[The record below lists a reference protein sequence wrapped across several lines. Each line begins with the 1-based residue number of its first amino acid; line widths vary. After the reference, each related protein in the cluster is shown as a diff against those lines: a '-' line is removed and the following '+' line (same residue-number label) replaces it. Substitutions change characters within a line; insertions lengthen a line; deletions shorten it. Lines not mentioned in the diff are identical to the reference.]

1 MSPELCFLPP
11 LAAGRQGREEGPGLH
26 EGPCLWGQGKV
37 QRGPSRPLSLSPR
50 PPQPCPDVY
59 WFPIFTEAACDEL
72 VEEMEHY
79 GQWSLGDNKVGTVP
93 GLGVLG
99 DRPSANTCPLGSCL
113 ASQPASLALQ
123 TGGSGT

>member
-1 MSPELCFLPP
+1 M
-11 LAAGRQGREEGPGLH
+11 
-26 EGPCLWGQGKV
+26 

-93 GLGVLG
+93 GLGVPG
-99 DRPSANTCPLGSCL
+99 GRPSANTCPLGSCPGE
-113 ASQPASLALQ
+113 PASLS
-123 TGGSGT
+123 GSSDGWFWHLRVGER